1 MNSFSEEFLTDL
13 EMFTQSSAPL
23 IKTLQTWTPRKGAPP
38 ERHLALGLA
47 QGLPLEA
54 ISYQL
59 QQNEFFD
66 KIGTT
71 LQIHVSTAGLK
82 EIQGAPLL
90 ETKEQV
96 WLFGLRWFNKYYE
109 YLLDAATLK
118 TEFYRR
124 DHVRFLQLLKKL
136 LDPHPGRRI
145 SFREALHVWYP
156 LSAVLKTESQTEDD
170 AASDGDDRPPA
181 SQPVA
186 KSGGPLPLPQ
196 PSPPAQIP
204 QSAPTH
210 STNAVVVSV
219 GESHPPQATAGGRR
233 RLVLV
238 GFGDPAARS
247 KTRKNRGS

>member
-1 MNSFSEEFLTDL
+1 MNTLSEDFTKDL
-13 EMFTQSSAPL
+13 ELFNESSTPL
-23 IKTLQTWTPRKGAPP
+23 IKVLTAWNPRKGAPP

-82 EIQGAPLL
+82 DIQGAPLL
-90 ETKEQV
+90 EAKEQA

-109 YLLDAATLK
+109 HLLDSSTLK

-124 DHVRFLQLLKKL
+124 DHSRFLQLLKKL

-145 SFREALHVWYP
+145 SFREALVLWYP
-156 LSAVLKTESQTEDD
+156 LSTVLKTESQTEDD
-170 AASDGDDRPPA
+170 DGSADCVADEFHPIASVPSVAKTVAPLPPA
-181 SQPVA
+181 PSA
-186 KSGGPLPLPQ
+186 RLPTPPHVQ
-196 PSPPAQIP
+196 APIPPSPQQPE
-204 QSAPTH
+204 QS
-210 STNAVVVSV
+210 S
-219 GESHPPQATAGGRR
+219 AGGRR

-238 GFGDPAARS
+238 GFHDPAARN
-247 KTRKNRGS
+247 KTRRNYRN

>member
-1 MNSFSEEFLTDL
+1 MNTFSEEFLKDL
-13 EMFTQSSAPL
+13 EMFTQSSEPL
-23 IKTLQTWTPRKGAPP
+23 IKTLQTWSPRKGAPP

-109 YLLDAATLK
+109 HLLDAATLK

-145 SFREALHVWYP
+145 SFREALNVWYP
-156 LSAVLKTESQTEDD
+156 LSTIFKTESQTEDD
-170 AASDGDDRPPA
+170 AASDADEARPPA
-181 SQPVA
+181 SV
-186 KSGGPLPLPQ
+186 KRGEPLPLPQ
-196 PSPPAQIP
+196 PSPQAPIP
-204 QSAPTH
+204 PSAPAH
-210 STNAVVVSV
+210 STNAVVASV
-219 GESHPPQATAGGRR
+219 GESHPPQATGGGRR

-238 GFGDPAARS
+238 GFDDPAARS

>member
-1 MNSFSEEFLTDL
+1 MNTLSEDFTKDL
-13 EMFTQSSAPL
+13 ELFNMSSTPL
-23 IKTLQTWTPRKGAPP
+23 IKVLAVWNPRKAAPP

-82 EIQGAPLL
+82 DVQGAPLL
-90 ETKEQV
+90 EAKEQV

-109 YLLDAATLK
+109 YLLDSSTLK

-124 DHVRFLQLLKKL
+124 DHNRFLQLMKKL

-145 SFREALHVWYP
+145 SFREALIMWYP
-156 LSAVLKTESQTEDD
+156 LSAVLKTESLIEDD
-170 AASDGDDRPPA
+170 DVSAHCVADESHQTASA
-181 SQPVA
+181 SNAVHVA
-186 KSGGPLPLPQ
+186 PLPPPQ
-196 PSPPAQIP
+196 PSLPPPTPRPVQAPIP
-204 QSAPTH
+204 PSPLQPEQS
-210 STNAVVVSV
+210 S
-219 GESHPPQATAGGRR
+219 AGGRR

-238 GFGDPAARS
+238 GFHDPAGRN
-247 KTRKNRGS
+247 KTRRNSRN

>member
-1 MNSFSEEFLTDL
+1 MNTFSEEFLKDL
-13 EMFTQSSAPL
+13 ETFTQSSVPL
-23 IKTLQTWTPRKGAPP
+23 IKTLQAWNPRKGAPP

-90 ETKEQV
+90 EAKEQV

-109 YLLDAATLK
+109 HLLDASTLK

-124 DHVRFLQLLKKL
+124 DHARFLQLLKKL

-156 LSAVLKTESQTEDD
+156 LSAIFKTESQTEDG
-170 AASDGDDRPPA
+170 AASDGDEDRP
-181 SQPVA
+181 SVVA
-186 KSGGPLPLPQ
+186 PLPLPQ
-196 PSPPAQIP
+196 PFPPAP
-204 QSAPTH
+204 TPPSALAH

-219 GESHPPQATAGGRR
+219 GESHPPQATGGGRR

-238 GFGDPAARS
+238 GFDDPAARS